1 MRGRGDDDVIAP
13 KPPPLCNLF
22 ILRALLCAGS
32 FLRLGPP
39 QKERK
44 RAVPPKSTPDN
55 EKQARSKKKSQGKT
69 VQHLRATQV
78 VIVRT
83 RMTTFAQSPFSFS
96 LSSIKE
102 KFPLSRGYFLRSRK
116 LSCWK
121 GLLHFFTWAK
131 QSGPRTVRG
140 GMGRTRLGPNSKK
153 NLKSGRKRLGIGFQ
167 ISM

>member
-1 MRGRGDDDVIAP
+1 MPRNPLLFAIYSYCVLSFTQARSFGLGP
-13 KPPPLCNLF
+13 SPP
-22 ILRALLCAGS
+22 
-32 FLRLGPP
+32 PP

-55 EKQARSKKKSQGKT
+55 EKQARSKKSQGKT

-96 LSSIKE
+96 LSL
-102 KFPLSRGYFLRSRK
+102 PLKKSFL
-116 LSCWK
+116 
-121 GLLHFFTWAK
+121 F
-131 QSGPRTVRG
+131 RG
-140 GMGRTRLGPNSKK
+140 GIFCARENCHAGRVCCTFLPGRSSQVLERFELGWGGRDWDPNSKK
-153 NLKSGRKRLGIGFQ
+153 NVKSGRKRLGIGFQ